1 MNQSAPIIVKV
12 VVDRPLNDAFDYS
25 WNSASLGAKPEIG
38 MLVEVPFGSTNLVGL
53 IIEVS
58 SYTQINQ
65 TKLKNVLQVAPLIP
79 LDSRLMQ
86 LGYFASQY
94 YIHGLGETLIS
105 AIPKWWRTSTH
116 WNKPLQQLIA
126 KERATAQSNSKKK
139 NLAQNQ
145 LNEEQTH
152 AIQIL
157 SNHQAGTFN
166 TYLLNGVTGSGK
178 TAVYLT
184 FIESLLKLDRGAQA
198 LIMLPEINL
207 TPQLQ
212 RRIQEHFPEENLAI
226 LHSGLTEKQ
235 RGIAWHQAM
244 TGAARI
250 VLGTRLSIMTPLPKL
265 VAIIVDEEND
275 SSFKQQEGLGYSA
288 RDLAIWRAKNE
299 RLPII
304 LVSATP
310 SSQTWHAVKEGRY
323 QEIRLTSR
331 VGGFQLPSVELVG
344 PDKSSDSIT
353 INSKMILALEDNLHK
368 NRQSL
373 ILINRRGMA
382 PVITCLSCGW
392 LSECNNCSSY
402 MVMHRQL
409 GHFKSPMMCCHHC
422 GQAKTI

>member
-1 MNQSAPIIVKV
+1 LNQSTRIIVKV
-12 VVDRPLNDAFDYS
+12 VVDRPLQEAFDYL
-25 WNSASLGAKPEIG
+25 WNQDSLRVKPQIG
-38 MLVEVPFGSTNLVGL
+38 MLVEVPFGRISLVGL
-53 IIEVS
+53 IIEVTTYS
-58 SYTQINQ
+58 ELKQS
-65 TKLKNVLQVAPLIP
+65 KLKAVLRVAPLIP
-79 LDSRLMQ
+79 LNDRLME

-94 YIHGLGETLIS
+94 YIHGLGETLVS

-116 WNKPLQQLIA
+116 WNRPLQQLIA
-126 KERATAQSNSKKK
+126 KERATAQSNSKK
-139 NLAQNQ
+139 NPAQNQ

-212 RRIQEHFPEENLAI
+212 RRIQEHFPAENLAI

-275 SSFKQQEGLGYSA
+275 SSFKQQGSWVFSA
-288 RDLAIWRAKNE
+288 RPRHLACK
-299 RLPII
+299 
-304 LVSATP
+304 
-310 SSQTWHAVKEGRY
+310 K
-323 QEIRLTSR
+323 
-331 VGGFQLPSVELVG
+331 
-344 PDKSSDSIT
+344 
-353 INSKMILALEDNLHK
+353 
-368 NRQSL
+368 
-373 ILINRRGMA
+373 
-382 PVITCLSCGW
+382 
-392 LSECNNCSSY
+392 
-402 MVMHRQL
+402 
-409 GHFKSPMMCCHHC
+409 
-422 GQAKTI
+422 